1 MTAVIEV
8 RTYRAKP
15 GRRDELL
22 HLLRTRAFPLQ
33 RELGMKVLGPFPSLG
48 DDVTFVWLRAFPS
61 PESRD
66 PMKEAFYGGSA
77 WLGELEDLAMPLIDD
92 YEAQLVDDT
101 EGLWAA
107 WPQLPGR

>member
-15 GRRDELL
+15 GRRGQLL
-22 HLLRTRAFPLQ
+22 GLLRASAFPLQ
-33 RELGMKVLGPFPSLG
+33 RELGIKVLGPFPSLD

-61 PESRD
+61 LESRD
-66 PMKEAFYGGSA
+66 PLKEAFYGGPA
-77 WLGELEDLAMPLIDD
+77 WLGELEDKAMPLIAGH
-92 YEAQLVDDT
+92 EAKLVEDT

-107 WPQLPGR
+107 WPEPMPR